1 MFKRIA
7 SIRKRRYVLAGVV
20 ILLIIGLVLI
30 INRGGKPE
38 VPLTVPQLYQKE
50 LTSLSNDLTE
60 LSTYINAKHEI
71 NGDISQYILGV
82 NNLKNPCRQINIYD
96 KRYQNMALSNQ
107 VKDAMSNSRQL
118 CTDFLG
124 VLDYS
129 QAVFQ
134 TTQAYLTINI
144 QDWPSARSAE
154 FTAHLT
160 TVGKIISVTLDGL
173 SSIKNTVN
181 DPALAELK
189 SQVELADSKLNQA
202 QKAKTDNSTA
212 AADTYA
218 NELMGLIEKDKTDF
232 INARSYFWR
241 NTVQIDAL
249 QKSVVALIESFQAQ

>member
-7 SIRKRRYVLAGVV
+7 SLRNRRYVLAGVV
-20 ILLIIGLVLI
+20 ILLIIGLVFI
-30 INRGGKPE
+30 INRGGKPAA
-38 VPLTVPQLYQKE
+38 PLTVPQLYQKE
-50 LTSLSNDLTE
+50 LTSLSSDLTE
-60 LSTYINAKHEI
+60 LSTYINTKHEI
-71 NGDISQYILGV
+71 NEDISQYISGV

-96 KRYQNMALSNQ
+96 KRYQNEALSNPI
-107 VKDAMSNSRQL
+107 KDAMSNSRQL

-134 TTQAYLTINI
+134 TTQAYLTINT
-144 QDWPSARSAE
+144 QDWPSASSAE
-154 FTAHLT
+154 STAHLT
-160 TVGKIISVTLDGL
+160 AVGKIISGTLDGL
-173 SSIKNTVN
+173 NSIRNTVN

>member
-7 SIRKRRYVLAGVV
+7 SLRNRRYVLAGVV
-20 ILLIIGLVLI
+20 ILVIIGLVFI
-30 INRGGKPE
+30 INRGGRPE
-38 VPLTVPQLYQKE
+38 VPLTIPQLYQKE
-50 LTSLSNDLTE
+50 LTSLSSDLKE
-60 LSTYINAKHEI
+60 LSAYINAKHEI
-71 NGDISQYILGV
+71 NEDIDQYISGV

-96 KRYQNMALSNQ
+96 KRYQNEALSNQ
-107 VKDAMSNSRQL
+107 IKDAMSNSRQL

-134 TTQAYLTINI
+134 STQAYLTINT
-144 QDWPSARSAE
+144 QNWPYASSAE

-160 TVGKIISVTLDGL
+160 DVGKIISGTLDGL
-173 SSIKNTVN
+173 NSIKNTVN

-189 SQVELADSKLNQA
+189 SQVELAESKLNQA
-202 QKAKTDNSTA
+202 QKAKADNNTA
-212 AADTYA
+212 AADIYA
-218 NELMGLIEKDKTDF
+218 NELMELIEKDKTDF

-249 QKSVVALIESFQAQ
+249 QKSVEALIKSFETK